1 MGRHKF
7 APKSGPWPDPQWR
20 GWWGDNP
27 PFRTPVIVLTSHPR
41 PPLEMDGG
49 TTFHFIDADPAEALA
64 RAKALAG
71 DRDIRIGGGTTT
83 IREFLH
89 ADLIDYLHIAVVPIF
104 LGRGELLWDG
114 MEGIEER
121 FDIESVTSPSGVI
134 HMTFSRRG

>member
-1 MGRHKF
+1 
-7 APKSGPWPDPQWR
+7 
-20 GWWGDNP
+20 
-27 PFRTPVIVLTSHPR
+27 
-41 PPLEMDGG
+41 MDGG